1 MGFPSAITPRF
12 TDLDVADEPRTLDEL
27 RKHFTKVS
35 SLPFLGLEYFH
46 EYLDRY
52 SAKEQMRR
60 GLANY
65 FGSFLNRVR
74 FYAT

>member
-1 MGFPSAITPRF
+1 VYGGTLPALR
-12 TDLDVADEPRTLDEL
+12 DGTLDQP

-35 SLPFLGLEYFH
+35 SLPLLGLEYLH

-60 GLANY
+60 GLPELSRDQLL
-65 FGSFLNRVR
+65 G
-74 FYAT
+74 